1 MFLRNGEKYYICW
14 VDNLLFFFLTVKEF
28 TESITVECSYCDK
41 FDTSG
46 LEGLDHFVTAIDY
59 AVFFSFKNSIQ
70 ALW

>member
-1 MFLRNGEKYYICW
+1 
-14 VDNLLFFFLTVKEF
+14 VKEF